1 MPQRWRHRK
10 DSRRRDRAVSGIRL
24 SG

>member
-10 DSRRRDRAVSGIRL
+10 DSPRRERTVSGIRL

>member
-10 DSRRRDRAVSGIRL
+10 DSRRRDRAVSGIPL